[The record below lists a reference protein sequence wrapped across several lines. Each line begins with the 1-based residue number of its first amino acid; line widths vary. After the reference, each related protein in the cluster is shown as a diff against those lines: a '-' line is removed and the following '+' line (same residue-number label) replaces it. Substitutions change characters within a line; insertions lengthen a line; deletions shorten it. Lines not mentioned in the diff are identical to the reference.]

1 MGAYEDRTRQFDWL
15 FIGVRGSILGRETR
29 EGNTRPEIVVCG
41 RRYVNETTTRCDG
54 SGWIEDVPP
63 YGERERKKR
72 NGKFRFKSR
81 VPSEKLLSL
90 VSRLLQNLFRQSLPI
105 FSISIFKRT
114 FERFH
119 TDIVFRFF
127 LVSLS
132 RAKIFRKGVGIRIVI
147 WKESIKLAVS
157 HVRTRRRNCNL
168 LSREASSRS
177 RNF

>member
-63 YGERERKKR
+63 YGEREKKKKR
-72 NGKFRFKSR
+72 KISFQIQSSFGKTSL
-81 VPSEKLLSL
+81 PSFTFAPS
-90 VSRLLQNLFRQSLPI
+90 LFRQCLSI

>member
-1 MGAYEDRTRQFDWL
+1 MFLRM
-15 FIGVRGSILGRETR
+15 
-29 EGNTRPEIVVCG
+29 
-41 RRYVNETTTRCDG
+41 
-54 SGWIEDVPP
+54 
-63 YGERERKKR
+63 ERERKKR

-90 VSRLLQNLFRQSLPI
+90 VSRLLQNLFRQSLSI

-132 RAKIFRKGVGIRIVI
+132 RAKIFEKGSGNSNCHLEGIDKACSESRPDTAPQLQFIVEGGELTVTQFLNIYSKIATIKDGVYDAFPGSICLVGGER
-147 WKESIKLAVS
+147 ESK
-157 HVRTRRRNCNL
+157 
-168 LSREASSRS
+168 REM
-177 RNF
+177 

>member
-1 MGAYEDRTRQFDWL
+1 MEKSELFYFRNKRREEMGAYEDRTRQFDWL

-90 VSRLLQNLFRQSLPI
+90 VSRLLQVYFDKVCRFFRSLSLKEPLKDSILTLFSDSSWFPSPEQKS
-105 FSISIFKRT
+105 
-114 FERFH
+114 FEREWEFE
-119 TDIVFRFF
+119 
-127 LVSLS
+127 LS
-132 RAKIFRKGVGIRIVI
+132 SG
-147 WKESIKLAVS
+147 
-157 HVRTRRRNCNL
+157 RN
-168 LSREASSRS
+168 R
-177 RNF
+177 